1 MGAIVIAAGYIL
13 SSQSIHFLWLSSL
26 GFIINWYGDSLDG
39 TLARV
44 RDMQRPI
51 YGYYL
56 DHTVDCINEAFM
68 FLGVGLSPL
77 MNLPL
82 ALMILVVYLFLT
94 INVSVNAH
102 LKGEFKLTYLKLGP
116 TEFRV
121 FAILVNTLFI
131 LVRPLRDFSQQ
142 VNILKTSQD
151 GTTPLS
157 GAVFSLYTESGYNAK
172 PKQASKTELI
182 SDGNGKIDLG
192 KLAYGKYY
200 LVETTAPAG
209 YVLLSEPVV
218 IIVGSSGV
226 TYTQGDRNLPLSGNG
241 INHNTTT
248 DIYTLTVTN
257 NAGARLPST
266 GGSGTAPYT
275 LAGIALMGIALF
287 LLLRR
292 RAGCGE

>member
-1 MGAIVIAAGYIL
+1 MTDKKAERIQTSFLNGIEKKALVWLAARQPKWMVSDMLTFIGTLGAIVIAAGYIL

-142 VNILKTSQD
+142 VNILGHPAELRALD
-151 GTTPLS
+151 VAGTIVLVLLVVIYLITI
-157 GAVFSLYTESGYNAK
+157 
-172 PKQASKTELI
+172 I
-182 SDGNGKIDLG
+182 SDAR
-192 KLAYGKYY
+192 AYAK
-200 LVETTAPAG
+200 ADPM
-209 YVLLSEPVV
+209 PKKKK
-218 IIVGSSGV
+218 
-226 TYTQGDRNLPLSGNG
+226 D
-241 INHNTTT
+241 
-248 DIYTLTVTN
+248 
-257 NAGARLPST
+257 
-266 GGSGTAPYT
+266 
-275 LAGIALMGIALF
+275 
-287 LLLRR
+287 
-292 RAGCGE
+292 

>member
-1 MGAIVIAAGYIL
+1 MTDKKAERIQTSFLNGIEKKALVWLAARQPKWMVSDMLTFIGTLGAIVIAAGYIL

-131 LVRPLRDFSQQ
+131 LVRPLRDFSKQMD
-142 VNILKTSQD
+142 IL
-151 GTTPLS
+151 GHP
-157 GAVFSLYTESGYNAK
+157 A
-172 PKQASKTELI
+172 ELRAL
-182 SDGNGKIDLG
+182 D
-192 KLAYGKYY
+192 
-200 LVETTAPAG
+200 VAG
-209 YVLLSEPVV
+209 IIVLVLLVAIYLIT
-218 IIVGSSGV
+218 II
-226 TYTQGDRNLPLSGNG
+226 
-241 INHNTTT
+241 T
-248 DIYTLTVTN
+248 D
-257 NAGARLPST
+257 ARAYAKADPM
-266 GGSGTAPYT
+266 P
-275 LAGIALMGIALF
+275 
-287 LLLRR
+287 
-292 RAGCGE
+292 EKKKD

>member
-1 MGAIVIAAGYIL
+1 MTDKKAERIQTSFLNGIEKKALGWLAARQPKWMVSDMLTFIGTLGAIVIAAGYIL

-142 VNILKTSQD
+142 VNIL
-151 GTTPLS
+151 GHP
-157 GAVFSLYTESGYNAK
+157 A
-172 PKQASKTELI
+172 ELRALDVAGIIILVLLVVIYLITII
-182 SDGNGKIDLG
+182 SDAR
-192 KLAYGKYY
+192 AYAKADPMP
-200 LVETTAPAG
+200 EKKK
-209 YVLLSEPVV
+209 
-218 IIVGSSGV
+218 
-226 TYTQGDRNLPLSGNG
+226 D
-241 INHNTTT
+241 
-248 DIYTLTVTN
+248 
-257 NAGARLPST
+257 
-266 GGSGTAPYT
+266 
-275 LAGIALMGIALF
+275 
-287 LLLRR
+287 
-292 RAGCGE
+292 